1 MSGRFLEYLRKGR
14 YQTTQ
19 KRKFFTFCDIISNI
33 IIIIIRMYAHINFNV
48 ICPYKNAS
56 LYAYKCM
63 MSLSLSPQGT
73 KCCYNFINCK
83 RLRCCISVCGVNL
96 AK

>member
-1 MSGRFLEYLRKGR
+1 MSGRFLECLRKGR

-19 KRKFFTFCDIISNI
+19 KRKFFTFCDIISTI